1 MSMVGFPLLLIP
13 LAIFNIIVFLMP
25 GVSLSAPV
33 FTLALMSGVSWTVT
47 LGDIFLA
54 GGIFLLM
61 LEIIKGA
68 RPGGKYLMDH
78 LLSLILLGGAAAEF
92 VLLPQFGNSTY
103 FLLTTLAFV
112 DFVSGIALRTRR
124 PRRVAPVVAPAEQ
137 TRVQEPRA
145 ETIKPQ
151 ETVRTEP
158 RVDVPPAPTPAPAPT
173 PRPPEPVV
181 ITPPPEPEVLLPAP
195 TPPPAN
201 DPSPQVPSPGLQPAS
216 EPRPSGDTP
225 PRESPKF

>member
-103 FLLTTLAFV
+103 FLLTALAFV

-145 ETIKPQ
+145 ETTKPQ
-151 ETVRTEP
+151 ESVRTEP
-158 RVDVPPAPTPAPAPT
+158 RVDVP
-173 PRPPEPVV
+173 RH
-181 ITPPPEPEVLLPAP
+181 
-195 TPPPAN
+195 
-201 DPSPQVPSPGLQPAS
+201 
-216 EPRPSGDTP
+216 
-225 PRESPKF
+225 

>member
-33 FTLALMSGVSWTVT
+33 FTLALISGVSWTVT

-103 FLLTTLAFV
+103 FLLTALAFV

-124 PRRVAPVVAPAEQ
+124 PRRVAPVVAPAEHTKVQ
-137 TRVQEPRA
+137 ETRV
-145 ETIKPQ
+145 ETTKAP

-158 RVDVPPAPTPAPAPT
+158 RVDVPPVPTPAPAPT

-195 TPPPAN
+195 APPPAN
-201 DPSPQVPSPGLQPAS
+201 DPSPQVPSPGLQPTS
-216 EPRPSGDTP
+216 EPRPPGETP
-225 PRESPKF
+225 R